1 MNLIEVADGAYVV
14 PDAVGAVEYTCERF
28 TGSGTMVFETLV
40 RSRTGQQLFLR
51 KDSVKLDDG
60 QACELTRLQHVT
72 YMNRIK
78 EG

>member
-1 MNLIEVADGAYVV
+1 MQLIEVTDGAYIV
-14 PDAVGAVEYTCERF
+14 PDAVGAVEYTCERLN
-28 TGSGTMVFETLV
+28 GSGTMIFETVV
-40 RSRTGQQLFLR
+40 RSRTGQSLFFR

-60 QACELTRLQHVT
+60 QACEQTRLQHLA